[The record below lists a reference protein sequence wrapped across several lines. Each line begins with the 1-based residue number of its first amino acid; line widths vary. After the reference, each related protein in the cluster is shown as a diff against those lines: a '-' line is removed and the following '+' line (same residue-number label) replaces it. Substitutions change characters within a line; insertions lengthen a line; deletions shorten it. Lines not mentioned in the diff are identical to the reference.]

1 MIHIFKHRKLTNIN
15 FLLTTS
21 ICCQEIRLWEL
32 LNDHLRE
39 KALIFYQILSTYPFT
54 EMYRDQFD
62 EFVSVEKHLL
72 LRNTRQIPFF

>member
-1 MIHIFKHRKLTNIN
+1 MRII
-15 FLLTTS
+15 
-21 ICCQEIRLWEL
+21 
-32 LNDHLRE
+32 NDHLRE